1 MHRLV
6 SIAFV
11 CGLAVS
17 AAVDAAG
24 PAATATTATPGFY
37 GGVSLRSGSAP
48 GQGLALGGT
57 GSAWSHYALPSAD
70 DAGNRALAYGG
81 YRFAND
87 AALEVAVS
95 TFDRYA
101 LAPTAPGARRG
112 VGLALV
118 PAADAPGKAWN
129 VDLYTTWELRRSLA
143 LYGRLGYAQ
152 NGSVPAPLAGF
163 TNDVRR
169 DREGMNYGV
178 GVRYDLNSTLGLRLE
193 YSRFA
198 RLPGEFAP
206 GALPESDQ
214 VQVGVQY
221 RF

>member
-1 MHRLV
+1 MRRLLSTV
-6 SIAFV
+6 LA
-11 CGLAVS
+11 CGLAV
-17 AAVDAAG
+17 ATAVHAAG
-24 PAATATTATPGFY
+24 PAETSTLPGFY
-37 GGVSLRSGSAP
+37 GGISLRTGAAP
-48 GQGLALGGT
+48 SQGLALGGT
-57 GSAWSHYALPSAD
+57 GSAWSHYALPAAD

-95 TFDRYA
+95 TFDRYT
-101 LAPTAPGARRG
+101 LAPPAPGTRRG
-112 VGLALV
+112 VGLALATAGE
-118 PAADAPGKAWN
+118 PAGKAWN

-143 LYGRLGYAQ
+143 LYGRLGYTQSNA
-152 NGSVPAPLAGF
+152 ATMPLAGF
-163 TNDVRR
+163 TGDVRR
-169 DREGMNYGV
+169 ERDGMNYGV
-178 GVRYDLNSTLGLRLE
+178 GVRYDLNSALGLRLE

-214 VQVGVQY
+214 VQFGVQY